1 MILPELRKVRRLKI
15 MPLVFIMVI
24 AVVLMSGFPLF
35 RKNAQLSDV
44 DILMMVT
51 LMQSFLAPVFV
62 SIVATRLVEI
72 EHSGNGWQISGS
84 VGFSKGQLCVTKAIV
99 VGAIITAATL
109 LELLIIVGLLSV
121 FRVPDI
127 NLQAWVIYGVGLVV
141 VNLILGMLHV
151 ILAAIVDNQLVN
163 IGVGVL
169 GAFFGVFSLLLPVVV
184 SYIQPWGYYAVI
196 SPVAQTASG
205 MDYVDPNYMA
215 VALFACL
222 GLGAFAASVRFLNH
236 SER

>member
-15 MPLVFIMVI
+15 MPLVFVMVI
-24 AVVLMSGFPLF
+24 AVVLMSSFPMF
-35 RKNAQLSDV
+35 RKNVELANV
-44 DILMMVT
+44 EMLMMVT
-51 LMQSFLAPVFV
+51 LMQAFLAPVFV

-84 VGFSKGQLCVTKAIV
+84 MGISRGQLCVTKAIV
-99 VGAIITAATL
+99 AGAIITAATIV
-109 LELLIIVGLLSV
+109 ELLIIVGLLSV
-121 FRVPDI
+121 FQVSDI
-127 NLQAWVIYGVGLVV
+127 NFPAWITYGIGLVV
-141 VNLILGMLHV
+141 VNLILCMLHV
-151 ILAAIVDNQLVN
+151 IVAALVDNQLVN

-169 GAFFGVFSLLLPVVV
+169 GAFFGVFSLLPVVV

-196 SPVAQTASG
+196 SPVAQTAAG
-205 MDYVDPNYMA
+205 MDYVEPNYIA

>member
-15 MPLVFIMVI
+15 MPLVLIMVI
-24 AVVLMSGFPLF
+24 AVVLMSSFPLF
-35 RKNAQLSDV
+35 RENAELMNV
-44 DILMMVT
+44 DILMMTT

-84 VGFSKGQLCVTKAIV
+84 MGISRGQLCITKAIV
-99 VGAIITAATL
+99 AGAIIIAATIV
-109 LELLIIVGLLSV
+109 ELLIIVGLLSAFQV
-121 FRVPDI
+121 SDI
-127 NLQAWVIYGVGLVV
+127 NLSAWTIYGINLVV
-141 VNLILGMLHV
+141 VNLILCMLHV
-151 ILAAIVDNQLVN
+151 ILAAMVDNQLIN

-222 GLGAFAASVRFLNH
+222 GLGTFAAAVRFLNH